1 MYRRLRLCS
10 SQGGYEAVPDPPEP
24 IDLRRA
30 RGILEREGIAVVD
43 ARVLLIAA
51 LGPDVTISRGGR
63 LLFKTRDPAAAERAF
78 DRLRDLLGLA
88 AAE

>member
-10 SQGGYEAVPDPPEP
+10 SQGGYEAVPEPTEP

-30 RGILEREGIAVVD
+30 RGILERAGIAVVD

-51 LGPDVTISRGGR
+51 MDPEVTISRSGR
-63 LLFKTRDPAAAERAF
+63 LLFKTRDAGAASRAF
-78 DRLRDLLGLA
+78 DRLRAMLGLA